1 MDELVDLAEFRL
13 EEVRKI
19 LIRAGLSRKEKIDK
33 GKKQSV
39 NHKPSHEVIDELIC
53 SGQFVEEADEG
64 KG

>member
-13 EEVRKI
+13 EEIRKI

-33 GKKQSV
+33 GKKQAK
-39 NHKPSHEVIDELIC
+39 NHKPSHEIVDELIC
-53 SGQFVEEADEG
+53 SGQFVEEVDEE

>member
-1 MDELVDLAEFRL
+1 MDELVDEFRL

-33 GKKQSV
+33 AKKQKNP

-53 SGQFVEEADEG
+53 NGQFVEEVDEE

>member
-33 GKKQSV
+33 VKKQSV

-53 SGQFVEEADEG
+53 SGQFAEEVDEE